1 MAIRVG
7 LLEFFCLIRLHY
19 LGMYVCI
26 CKMIRGA
33 LWKEWPTCIN
43 SSRNEVQVDK
53 VVPDLAVVSVDQ
65 VRNRLD
71 HTVLLKP

>member
-1 MAIRVG
+1 MR
-7 LLEFFCLIRLHY
+7 R
-19 LGMYVCI
+19 
-26 CKMIRGA
+26 A

-65 VRNRLD
+65 VRNRFD